1 MAASTPVPSAVNATP
16 RSLPIWLTA
25 GAQGASVPKIRSVS
39 ASLANDHQLRSV
51 GRSVSILRKSDGTTL
66 SGAGS
71 GARLK
76 GLRSPTG
83 LLWCG
88 RDDAALMVNKPIS
101 IVFVP
106 A

>member
-1 MAASTPVPSAVNATP
+1 LSSAVDKAASGSTPLACNCAPVMAASTPVPSAVNATP

-71 GARLK
+71 GA
-76 GLRSPTG
+76 
-83 LLWCG
+83 
-88 RDDAALMVNKPIS
+88 
-101 IVFVP
+101 
-106 A
+106 